1 MTVWGRFVMSKQ
13 KRKIKLG
20 RRVVEALDLPQETVS
35 GRPKL
40 TLQGRELIL
49 VENHKGIFECG
60 ESVVRLHTSCGILR
74 VAGEG
79 LTLLELSAERL
90 YVTGLLCS
98 VEYER

>member
-1 MTVWGRFVMSKQ
+1 MSKQ

-49 VENHKGIFECG
+49 VENHTGIFACG
-60 ESVVRLHTSCGILR
+60 ESVVQSHTTCWLLR